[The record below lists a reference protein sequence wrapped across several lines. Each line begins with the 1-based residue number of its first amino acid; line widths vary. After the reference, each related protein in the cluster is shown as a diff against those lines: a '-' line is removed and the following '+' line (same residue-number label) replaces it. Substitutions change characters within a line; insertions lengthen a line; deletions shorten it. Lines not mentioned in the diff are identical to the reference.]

1 MEKVNY
7 AEEMKKLTERLKKT
21 KEMTEILEEK
31 GVT

>member
-21 KEMTEILEEK
+21 KVNNTK
-31 GVT
+31 SSSAWVN